1 VFSESIDDSKFLL
14 ITHDSANE
22 LKAESFVK
30 SLGDS
35 VTFSDVTF
43 DSVLDYFNSLSV
55 IRESKLSTILGGKT
69 NFVIYLDTLIQNDD
83 DDLGT
88 SNKLLSKSHTITK
101 LLRSI
106 QSKLYTELSDLDYR
120 IVIIT
125 HSYNSPN
132 NNKNFNYSPYGGSS
146 SVYLADLF
154 IQFVGDDVNIP
165 KNRYFELNGD
175 VKDYYRDYI
184 IKRIL
189 C

>member
-1 VFSESIDDSKFLL
+1 MFTESLDDSRFLL
-14 ITHDSANE
+14 ITHDSTNE
-22 LKAESFVK
+22 LKVESFVK

-43 DSVLDYFNSLSV
+43 DSVLEYFNSLSV
-55 IRESKLSTILGGKT
+55 IRESKLRILGGKT
-69 NFVIYLDTLIQNDD
+69 NFVIYLNTLIQND

-132 NNKNFNYSPYGGSS
+132 NNFNYSPYGGSS

-165 KNRYFELNGD
+165 KNRYSELNGD